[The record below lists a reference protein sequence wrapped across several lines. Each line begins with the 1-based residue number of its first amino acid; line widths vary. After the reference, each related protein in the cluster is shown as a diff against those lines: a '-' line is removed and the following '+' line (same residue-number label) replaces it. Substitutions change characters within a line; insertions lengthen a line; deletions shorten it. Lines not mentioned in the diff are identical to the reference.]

1 MLEITNLMM
10 NSDTVVRPSA
20 IDPLLLK
27 DEKTEMMGA
36 NMLEHLRLKSREV
49 QIDTSKRVV
58 RRFLK
63 NLKYEDK
70 SEQTEFKD
78 GDTIRRLE
86 FDLQRSKRAADK

>member
-1 MLEITNLMM
+1 M

-20 IDPLLLK
+20 IDPLLSK

-86 FDLQRSKRAADK
+86 FDLQRSKRA